1 MPGKKR
7 DATENGGGPSGSVF
21 TKTVFGFF
29 SSVLKSIAKD
39 DLLRVLWGVEV
50 LLFVILAFMIWFGDI
65 TRDQRFG
72 LAIIIT
78 ASVVGMFVFSAWR
91 SSQGRWSS
99 PPGDQAGR
107 PSTSARASASH
118 PELVEQARTC
128 LQLLT
133 EIHDANARIIRR
145 GGSGA
150 GPWADI
156 LRDTYNHVCDTCHRR
171 RFGTEPPDAY
181 FDTICAEPD
190 VSTVCT
196 KKWELGE
203 ALDDYR
209 NRLNRV
215 PSPPLD
221 HDGLERLI
229 RRSVTQPSWSPR
241 ELDTAIGEPIKVAK
255 RIVRPR

>member
-7 DATENGGGPSGSVF
+7 DAAENGGGPSGSVF

-29 SSVLKSIAKD
+29 SSVLKSIASD
-39 DLLRVLWGVEV
+39 DLLRVAWGVEV

-72 LAIIIT
+72 LAILIIAT
-78 ASVVGMFVFSAWR
+78 VVFMFVFTALR
-91 SSQGRWSS
+91 SQGRSTTPEQPARSS
-99 PPGDQAGR
+99 TP
-107 PSTSARASASH
+107 ARASASH
-118 PELVEQARTC
+118 PELAEQARKC

-133 EIHDANARIIRR
+133 EMHDANARIIRR

-156 LRDTYNHVCDTCHRR
+156 LRDTYNRVCDTCHRR
-171 RFGTEPPDAY
+171 RLGAEPPDAY

-209 NRLNRV
+209 NRLNRLS
-215 PSPPLD
+215 PPPLD
-221 HDGLERLI
+221 HDGLERSI
-229 RRSVTQPSWSPR
+229 RRSVTQPNWSPA
-241 ELDTAIGEPIKVAK
+241 ELDTAIGEPIKAAK
-255 RIVRPR
+255 RILRPR